1 MDLDPVEIGR
11 VARAWD
17 EQHLEL
23 AAAGHQIG
31 GAAAAGFS
39 ASVAGAA
46 RRFATGW
53 GRATAAMG
61 EKCEERADSMRSS
74 VRLAV
79 GADNE
84 AAEGLVS
91 IQAAVAEGR

>member
-31 GAAAAGFS
+31 GAAATGFS
-39 ASVAGAA
+39 VPVAGVA
-46 RRFATGW
+46 RRFATDW

-61 EKCEERADSMRSS
+61 ETCEARADSMRLS

-84 AAEGLVS
+84 AADGLSS
-91 IQAAVAEGR
+91 ILAAVAERR